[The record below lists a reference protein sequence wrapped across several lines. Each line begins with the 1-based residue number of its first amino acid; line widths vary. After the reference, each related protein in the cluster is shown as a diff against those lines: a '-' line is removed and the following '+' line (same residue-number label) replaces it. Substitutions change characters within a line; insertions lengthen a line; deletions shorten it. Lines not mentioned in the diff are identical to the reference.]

1 MNQKEIAIQCLKK
14 LDIYRPYI
22 KKFEKENMPTFF
34 ERCAGFY
41 LFNEPVLQDKVK
53 QVEKENNV
61 LVYAI
66 THEWLEEMEC
76 WSLLCVSSS
85 TESIEDCIMDT
96 AHPDTF
102 FVYAYVWNQEHDHFS
117 EFGDI
122 VVQSAGGGIRRIG

>member
-22 KKFEKENMPTFF
+22 KKFEKDDMPTFF

-53 QVEKENNV
+53 KVEKEYGV

-66 THEWLEEMEC
+66 THEWLGTTEC
-76 WSLLCVSSS
+76 WSLLCVPKEI
-85 TESIEDCIMDT
+85 ESIDDCLFDASLPET
-96 AHPDTF
+96 FYAH
-102 FVYAYVWNQEHDHFS
+102 AYVWNLEHERFS

-122 VVQSAGGGIRRIG
+122 VVKSCAGGIRRLT